1 MTTNSQAMN
10 QKISNI
16 TSTYMLRSF
25 KNIISGKMNGPNLM
39 NSAAHQGHQEYL
51 IDNRDN
57 EELR

>member
-1 MTTNSQAMN
+1 
-10 QKISNI
+10 
-16 TSTYMLRSF
+16 MLRSF